1 MYVVHVIDGKRK
13 SGLIRNEIYTRLR
26 KKVECIYCEQ

>member
-13 SGLIRNEIYTRLR
+13 SGLIRNKIYTRLR
-26 KKVECIYCEQ
+26 KKSGVN